1 MGCVLRKPRP
11 DETCRRFERTCD
23 HGSTAYACKGSL
35 AVVLPCQNRAR
46 PLDGCY
52 ELLMS
57 IDGRD
62 PLIGE
67 RIAGRYVVE
76 RRLGQ
81 GGMGAIYIAR
91 QVPLERRVVLK
102 VLLDALATDP
112 VALARF
118 EKEALA
124 VSRLL
129 HPHIVTLFDFGRMER
144 GGLFIAMEYLPGLTL
159 RQALNQAGRLPWKRT
174 LPIIEGIARGLD
186 EAHRHG
192 IVHRDLKPE
201 NIMLVP
207 TGDEPDFPKVLDFG
221 LARTLDPLSETE
233 QKLTQQNMIPGTPAY
248 LAPERVNALA
258 DDHRGDLYSL
268 GAMWFELLVGT
279 PPFEDP
285 SPIKLIVMQ
294 MQEPVPWM
302 GDRAPGVD
310 VPAGIEKLVRQLLE
324 KKPDRRPAEAI
335 DVVRA
340 IQRHRAGET
349 WAVASLKELLFTP
362 DDVSEGFGEISFSDL
377 AALDA
382 EPHSDDGPPVLL
394 TKQKPIALTQ
404 RKTTGPQVMNSL
416 PPLESSET
424 RVPARD
430 LRSSSATGSP
440 SSRDPQKAA
449 VEAITHAKTVDE
461 AMAATCA
468 FLCSTFDRALVLDL
482 RGRTIRVVA
491 TQGFRHLVD
500 PHRTFSDVPDF
511 LAMARA
517 REPYIGPRREGPQWR
532 LLHHELSAGLPERIL
547 IASLKRAGE
556 AALVM
561 YAEVDRADTR
571 IDIPRLAA
579 VVDAVAR
586 TLPHVER

>member
-1 MGCVLRKPRP
+1 M
-11 DETCRRFERTCD
+11 
-23 HGSTAYACKGSL
+23 STEGTDS
-35 AVVLPCQNRAR
+35 
-46 PLDGCY
+46 
-52 ELLMS
+52 
-57 IDGRD
+57 
-62 PLIGE
+62 LIGE
-67 RIAGRYVVE
+67 RVAGRYVVE

-102 VLLDALATDP
+102 VLLDALANDP
-112 VALARF
+112 VAVARF

-159 RQALNQAGRLPWKRT
+159 RQALNQERRLHWKRT

-186 EAHRHG
+186 EAHRQG

-285 SPIKLIVMQ
+285 SPIKLIVKQ

-302 GDRAPGVD
+302 RERASDLD
-310 VPAGIEKLVRQLLE
+310 VPAGVEKLVRQLLE
-324 KKPDRRPAEAI
+324 KKPDRRPAHAL

-340 IQRHRAGET
+340 VQRLQAGET
-349 WAVASLKELLFTP
+349 WAVASLGELMLSSEDP
-362 DDVSEGFGEISFSDL
+362 LEGFGEISFSDL

-382 EPHSDDGPPVLL
+382 AAVDDAQPVLL
-394 TKQKPIALTQ
+394 TRPKPIALTQ
-404 RKTTGPQVMNSL
+404 RKQTISPMPPASL
-416 PPLESSET
+416 PTNTSHPPLESAET
-424 RVPARD
+424 RIATAPLFMTGAREGRAAPD
-430 LRSSSATGSP
+430 SQA
-440 SSRDPQKAA
+440 AA
-449 VEAITHAKTVDE
+449 VLAIEGARTVDE
-461 AMAATCA
+461 AMAATST
-468 FLCSTFDRALVLDL
+468 FLATIFDRALVLDL
-482 RGRTIRVVA
+482 RGRVMRVIA
-491 TQGFRHLVD
+491 SQGFRHLLD
-500 PHRTFSDVPDF
+500 PHHTFSSTPDF
-511 LAMARA
+511 LTLAHA
-517 REPYIGPRREGPQWR
+517 REPYIGPRREGAEWR
-532 LLHHELSAGLPERIL
+532 LLHHELSAGLPARIL
-547 IASLKRAGE
+547 VASLRRGGA

-561 YAEVDRADTR
+561 YAEADRADMR
-571 IDIPRLAA
+571 IEIPRIAA
-579 VVDAVAR
+579 VVDAAAR
-586 TLPHVER
+586 ALPKLAG